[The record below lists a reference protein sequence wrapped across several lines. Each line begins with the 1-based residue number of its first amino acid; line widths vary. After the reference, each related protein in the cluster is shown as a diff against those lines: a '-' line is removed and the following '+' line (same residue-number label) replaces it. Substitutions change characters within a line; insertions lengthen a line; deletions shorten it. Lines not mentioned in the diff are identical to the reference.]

1 VRCPQCA
8 SENPADYRFC
18 GMCGTPLEK
27 PAPVGEPVTRSASPR
42 PEAPV
47 TVPADEILARVEK
60 FKPKSRSNGGASLLG
75 LNDTAAPVDR
85 RAKETPSPGSDR
97 PPVDRVPVEP
107 APNPVEW
114 GAHREPPSS
123 STISGP
129 SFLGLGA
136 DPAPHGGHGDSSH
149 DLTYLFDEDEQPRR
163 SYGRFIGILLV
174 LAIIGG
180 LGYLQYK
187 RSGGSWTPPWAK
199 GPAQT
204 PVQASQPQPGDQAN
218 VGENSSQN
226 ASNSSPA
233 GPAPSGQTAG
243 AQPPAADQPPNAKDR
258 PPESSVK
265 EQDLPPQGAQGQ
277 AGAAGSSAPGGG
289 SQTASA
295 EGAENSAEKSG
306 NKEET
311 TETASAAGPSGTKG
325 ATNAEPARPGA
336 KTPGENNADAK
347 DTESSAKG
355 SGAAEKENADNAEAA
370 DVPAKAAKPAR
381 TKPSPQVASPD
392 DTLVTNAE
400 KYLYGRGVPQN
411 CDRALISLRAAANRQ
426 NTRAMTL
433 LGTMY
438 GTGHCVSRD
447 LPNAYRWFAQASRQ
461 TPDNMWITRNL
472 EMIWREMTPAER
484 QLATA
489 RQ

>member
-1 VRCPQCA
+1 MRCPQCA

-18 GMCGTPLEK
+18 GLCGTPLEK
-27 PAPVGEPVTRSASPR
+27 PAPVGEPVTRPASPR
-42 PEAPV
+42 PEEPV

-60 FKPKSRSNGGASLLG
+60 FRPKSRSNGGSSLLG
-75 LNDTAAPVDR
+75 LNDTEAAPR
-85 RAKETPSPGSDR
+85 RTEEKLNPRSDR
-97 PPVDRVPVEP
+97 APFDLPPEPPKPVEP
-107 APNPVEW
+107 ASKPVEW
-114 GAHREPPSS
+114 GAHREPPPS

-136 DPAPHGGHGDSSH
+136 EPARGGHGDTSH

-163 SYGRFIGILLV
+163 SFGRFIGILLV
-174 LAIIGG
+174 LAVLGG

-204 PVQASQPQPGDQAN
+204 PIQASQPQPGDQTN
-218 VGENSSQN
+218 VGENSGQA
-226 ASNSSPA
+226 ASPNNGAPA
-233 GPAPSGQTAG
+233 GQAAAGQT
-243 AQPPAADQPPNAKDR
+243 PAAQTPAGDQPPNAKDR
-258 PPESSVK
+258 PQDTVK
-265 EQDLPPQGAQGQ
+265 EQDIPPQGQ
-277 AGAAGSSAPGGG
+277 AAAAGSQTGSPESAAG
-289 SQTASA
+289 SAKGDNT
-295 EGAENSAEKSG
+295 

-311 TETASAAGPSGTKG
+311 TETASAAPPAKG
-325 ATNAEPARPGA
+325 AASEAAPDTGKSA
-336 KTPGENNADAK
+336 KDSASADA
-347 DTESSAKG
+347 
-355 SGAAEKENADNAEAA
+355 GAASPAKSATSKDSVTAKDEESADAA

-411 CDRALISLRAAANRQ
+411 CDRALISLRAAAGRQ

-447 LPNAYRWFAQASRQ
+447 LPNSYRWFAQASRQ
-461 TPDNMWITRNL
+461 SPDNTWINRNL
-472 EMIWREMTPAER
+472 EMVWREMTPAER